1 MTVAQR
7 MLEHLERRLG
17 EASRAVARDADVS
30 PVTAAVLAEFERKLM
45 KTRDALVATDAVVA
59 REAVVEL
66 EQAADSA
73 KAAALADT
81 GAAHA
86 TRDAVAMAHDV
97 ICHFKSTGELLD
109 EPPGVEPGST

>member
-1 MTVAQR
+1 MTVADR
-7 MLEHLERRLG
+7 MLEDLERRLAAAA
-17 EASRAVARDADVS
+17 EAVAADAAVS

-45 KTRDALVATDAVVA
+45 KTRDGLVATDAALA

-73 KAAALADT
+73 KAAVLADT

-109 EPPGVEPGST
+109 DRGGGDATS